1 MTGNPYIKY
10 SPKCVDDFIKDK
22 EIVKFFVED
31 LEDKLKKYD
40 PGDINMKPDV
50 LKQIKELDIKRKEME
65 NKMMEERQKNS
76 DSLNKNKG
84 KTIVVQEEGKP
95 PRELN
100 HSEVVEML
108 TSQQKQLSQMGQLK
122 DLYETSAREN
132 IRLKGIIEIQQKI
145 LDDKNL
151 YISELETKVA
161 ESSEVIVVNVDK
173 N

>member
-1 MTGNPYIKY
+1 
-10 SPKCVDDFIKDK
+10 
-22 EIVKFFVED
+22 
-31 LEDKLKKYD
+31 L
-40 PGDINMKPDV
+40 DV
-50 LKQIKELDIKRKEME
+50 KRKEME

-76 DSLNKNKG
+76 DFYNKNTG
-84 KTIVVQEEGKP
+84 KAIVFQEEGKP

-108 TSQQKQLSQMGQLK
+108 TKQQKQISQMGQLK

-145 LDDKNL
+145 LDEKNL

-161 ESSEVIVVNVDK
+161 ESSEVIVVNVEK
-173 N
+173 H